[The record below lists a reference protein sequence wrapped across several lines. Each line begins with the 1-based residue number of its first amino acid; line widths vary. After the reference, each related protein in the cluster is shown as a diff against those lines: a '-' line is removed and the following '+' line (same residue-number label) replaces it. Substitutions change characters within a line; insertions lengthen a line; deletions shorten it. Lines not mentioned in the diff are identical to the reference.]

1 MVRYLVF
8 FIVFFVWGGV
18 AYAAPPAST
27 KIDVYYPDEILCA
40 VPTDFVKCARLPMI
54 TYVNNT
60 INSSVYAHITDG
72 TEVDDINWTHF
83 RNGVPIVGRAENV
96 KVEEYSS
103 GGIHLYKV
111 FTDCVVTSPFVTTF
125 EANSIYATSLQSG
138 ARTCIKSAKT
148 AEATQIPDESA
159 LKVAAIALEGDSC
172 PDGFFTVPYESWC
185 GDGMVNI
192 ADVPSCDEDISG
204 EYCLM
209 SVLKPCASGISRLR
223 ASNGVSVP
231 LFAEKSTLPS
241 LAVKYNGITCF
252 ANFEPGTA
260 DGTLNVV
267 FDGQVYH
274 AQTE

>member
-54 TYVNNT
+54 TYVKNT
-60 INSSVYAHITDG
+60 INPSVYAHITDG
-72 TEVDDINWTHF
+72 TEADDTNWTHF
-83 RNGVPIVGRAENV
+83 RNGVPVTGFAENIV
-96 KVEEYSS
+96 INERTFSTTLYSTS
-103 GGIHLYKV
+103 A
-111 FTDCVVTSPFVTTF
+111 DCVVTSPFVTTF
-125 EANSIYATSLQSG
+125 EAVPMRATSPQSG
-138 ARTCIKSAKT
+138 ARACVTAVKT
-148 AEATQIPDESA
+148 AEATSFPYEAS
-159 LKVAAIALEGDSC
+159 LKVAATAQDGDTC

-209 SVLKPCASGISRLR
+209 PVLKPCTSGISRLR
-223 ASNGVSVP
+223 TSNGVSVP

-260 DGTLNVV
+260 DGTINVV